1 MFMPWLQRNWISLF
15 EMGISLAFIELFQMR
30 ADGFVAFGDS
40 KFPIKFIQSLLKTR
54 ILRRSMLS

>member
-1 MFMPWLQRNWISLF
+1 
-15 EMGISLAFIELFQMR
+15 MGISLAFIELFQMR